1 MKKILGIAGSP
12 RKEGNTHI
20 LVSEILRG
28 AKKAGARTDL
38 ISLSNLRIKECDA
51 CYTCWETEVCRIND
65 GMKRI
70 YKKLIDS
77 DCIVLGTPMYWFGP
91 SVSMKALIDR
101 LLYFDCSKN
110 KDKIKG
116 KEVVL
121 AIAFAGKDP
130 NTANPLLRMIEM
142 SARYLGMKLK
152 GKILAPGV
160 LEKGAIK
167 KKKKKLKEA
176 FNLGRSII
184 LSPVGRGVR

>member
-12 RKEGNTHI
+12 RKGGNTHI
-20 LVSEILRG
+20 LVSEILKG
-28 AKKAGARTDL
+28 AKKAGARTEL

-77 DCIVLGTPMYWFGP
+77 DCIVLATPMYWFGP
-91 SVSMKALIDR
+91 TVLMKAFIDR
-101 LLYFDCSKN
+101 LLYFCCSKSE
-110 KDKIKG
+110 DKIKG

-121 AIAFAGKDP
+121 AIVFADGDP
-130 NTANPLLRMIEM
+130 TTANSLLKMLTMTVE
-142 SARYLGMKLK
+142 YLGMKLK

-176 FNLGRSII
+176 FNLGRSIGKH
-184 LSPVGRGVR
+184 S